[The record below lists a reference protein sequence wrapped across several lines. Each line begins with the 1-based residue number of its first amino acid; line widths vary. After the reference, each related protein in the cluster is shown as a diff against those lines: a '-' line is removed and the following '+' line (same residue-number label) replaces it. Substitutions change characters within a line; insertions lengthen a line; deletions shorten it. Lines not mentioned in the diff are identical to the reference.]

1 MKRHASD
8 LNSNAE
14 VCHMKFHAVVLFAFL
29 SAALADATP
38 FFFTT
43 GNPDGLIAVASR
55 PSGSGLIEIEAA
67 DDFILSSPT
76 LITSATFVGLLP
88 TSAPL
93 STITSVDIE
102 IYRVFPADSDVSR
115 TSGAPTFSTVNVPTR
130 VNSPSDFEFD
140 SRSSG
145 SDLTFTAG
153 VISAAFTAAN
163 SVVNGIIPK
172 PNQQTGGE
180 GSVTGEEV
188 QFNVVFT
195 NPFSLPADHYFFV
208 PQVQLSDGTFLW
220 LSAPRPIVPPGTPL
234 SPDLQAWIRNENLQ
248 PDWLRVGTDIVGGN
262 TTFNMTFSLVGETV
276 VPEPA
281 TLAVSGLTLLA
292 VGLIRRRLR

>member
-130 VNSPSDFEFD
+130 VNSPSDVEFD

>member
-1 MKRHASD
+1 
-8 LNSNAE
+8 
-14 VCHMKFHAVVLFAFL
+14 MKFHAVVLFAFL

-130 VNSPSDFEFD
+130 VNSPSDVEFD

>member
-1 MKRHASD
+1 
-8 LNSNAE
+8 
-14 VCHMKFHAVVLFAFL
+14 MKFHAVVLFAFL